1 MEASS
6 TTATRNA
13 GLILGARRRGRARRH
28 RRGGAPRGLVLA
40 ALLSAALSILP
51 VVFLVLEVRG
61 IGFDELQR
69 LLLRAHVGGLLANTL
84 GLIVA
89 ASALSVA
96 IGVAAAWCVER
107 TDIPGRR
114 AWLVVLVLPLAVPE
128 FVSSFGWVSF
138 FPSMQ
143 GFWGALF
150 VTVLAYFPFVLLP
163 AMAVLRGIDP
173 ALEDTAR
180 GLGLGPWATFWRVTV
195 PLLRLP
201 VLGGALIIALHL
213 LAEYG
218 AFAQLRFP
226 TFATEIYAEYEIGF
240 NAASAA
246 LLSLVLVAL
255 SLVFLFAEM
264 FARGRAR
271 YARVGSGAQRAHVP
285 VHLGRRTPLA
295 LAGLG
300 TLSALS
306 LGVPLAALVY
316 WSVQGN
322 SSTLPSASVVGAT
335 ATTLALALGAALV
348 TVALA
353 LPVALLAG
361 RYRGAAGALVER
373 STYVARALP
382 GVVIGLALVAFS
394 IRSAGWLYQTTTL
407 LIVGYAILFL
417 PLALICLR
425 GPIAQV
431 APSIEDVARSLG
443 LGSLRAFA
451 RTTLPLLRGGLGAA
465 AGLVFLS
472 TVTELTGT
480 LLLRPTG
487 TETLAT
493 RFWTYTESLA
503 YGAAAPFAA
512 VMVAISAIPAYL
524 LIRRLNPLG
533 T

>member
-1 MEASS
+1 VEASS
-6 TTATRNA
+6 TATTNA
-13 GLILGARRRGRARRH
+13 GLLLGERRHGPARRRRR
-28 RRGGAPRGLVLA
+28 RRGAPRGLVLA
-40 ALLSAALSILP
+40 ALVSAALSVVP
-51 VVFLVLEVRG
+51 VLFLLLEVRG
-61 IGFDELQR
+61 IALDEVQH
-69 LLLRAHVGGLLANTL
+69 LLLRAHVGGLMINTL

-89 ASALSVA
+89 ASVLSVA

-114 AWLVVLVLPLAVPE
+114 LWLVVLVLPLAVPE

-138 FPSMQ
+138 FPSMK
-143 GFWGALF
+143 GFLGALF
-150 VTVLAYFPFVLLP
+150 VTVLAYFPFVFLP

-180 GLGLGPWATFWRVTV
+180 GLGLGAWATFWRVTV

-240 NAASAA
+240 NAAGAA

-285 VHLGRRTPLA
+285 VRLGRRTPLA

-300 TLSALS
+300 TLGALS
-306 LGVPLAALVY
+306 LGVPLAALLY

-335 ATTLALALGAALV
+335 TTTLALALAAALV
-348 TVALA
+348 TVVLA

-361 RYRGAAGALVER
+361 RYRGASGTLVER
-373 STYVARALP
+373 STYIARALP

-394 IRSAGWLYQTTTL
+394 IRRAGWLYQTTTL
-407 LIVGYAILFL
+407 LVIGYAILFL
-417 PLALICLR
+417 PLALMAVR
-425 GPIAQV
+425 GPVAQI

-451 RTTLPLLRGGLGAA
+451 RTTLPLMRSGLGAA

-503 YGAAAPFAA
+503 YGAAAPYAA
-512 VMVAISAIPAYL
+512 VMVAISAVPAYL
-524 LIRRLNPLG
+524 LIRRLDPLG
-533 T
+533 

>member
-1 MEASS
+1 M
-6 TTATRNA
+6 
-13 GLILGARRRGRARRH
+13 ARRRG
-28 RRGGAPRGLVLA
+28 APSLLLLAGLLTAALSLIPIVFLGLEVHHIALANVKRLLLRSHVGDLLGNTLGLVLA
-40 ALLSAALSILP
+40 ASTLSA
-51 VVFLVLEVRG
+51 VVG
-61 IGFDELQR
+61 I
-69 LLLRAHVGGLLANTL
+69 
-84 GLIVA
+84 
-89 ASALSVA
+89 
-96 IGVAAAWCVER
+96 AAAWCVER

-114 AWLVVLVLPLAVPE
+114 IWMMLLVLPLAVPE

-138 FPSMQ
+138 FPSMH

-150 VTVLAYFPFVLLP
+150 VTVLAYFPFVFLP
-163 AMAVLRGIDP
+163 AAAVLRGIDP
-173 ALEDTAR
+173 ALEETGR
-180 GLGLGPWATFWRVTV
+180 SLGLGPWATFWRITM

-240 NAASAA
+240 DGASAA
-246 LLSLVLVAL
+246 LLSLVLVVL
-255 SLVFLFAEM
+255 SLLFLTGEVL
-264 FARGRAR
+264 ARGRAR
-271 YARVGSGAQRAHVP
+271 YARIGSGAQRTRVRVA
-285 VHLGRRTPLA
+285 LGRRTPLA

-316 WSVQGN
+316 WVQRGN

-335 ATTLALALGAALV
+335 LTTLELSLAAAIL

-353 LPVALLAG
+353 LPVALLAI
-361 RYRGAAGALVER
+361 RHRGVTSGLIER
-373 STYVARALP
+373 STYIARALP
-382 GVVIGLALVAFS
+382 GVVIGLALVSFS
-394 IRSAGWLYQTTTL
+394 IRSAEWLYQSVVL
-407 LIVGYAILFL
+407 LVVGYAILFL
-417 PLALICLR
+417 PLALIAIR
-425 GPIAQV
+425 GPIAQL
-431 APSIEDVARSLG
+431 APRMEDVARSLG
-443 LGSLRAFA
+443 LGPLRAFA
-451 RTTLPLLRGGLGAA
+451 RTTLPMLRSGLGAA

-493 RFWTYTESLA
+493 QFWTYTANLA
-503 YGAAAPFAA
+503 YGAAAPYAA
-512 VMVAISAIPAYL
+512 IMVAIAALPAYL
-524 LIRRLNPLG
+524 LIRRLDMTG